1 MMDALLIAG
10 KRLAEALRAENE
22 ALAKLDL
29 SLAAKLAESKIAATD
44 AFAQAYAAQA
54 KHGGRP
60 EGTIRQQAASLTQQ
74 LEELGSENRK
84 LLERA
89 ISLQSRVIETIATA
103 ALPRVANPGYGP
115 RGYQTPPRQTP
126 ALAVAARA

>member
-10 KRLAEALRAENE
+10 KRLADALRAENE

-74 LEELGSENRK
+74 LEALGSENRK

-103 ALPRVANPGYGP
+103 ALPRIANPGYGQ
-115 RGYQTPPRQTP
+115 RVYQPPPRQAP

>member
-29 SLAAKLAESKIAATD
+29 SLAAKLAERKIAATD

-74 LEELGSENRK
+74 LEALGSENRK

-103 ALPRVANPGYGP
+103 ALPRIANPGYGP
-115 RGYQTPPRQTP
+115 RGYQTPPRQAP

>member
-1 MMDALLIAG
+1 M
-10 KRLAEALRAENE
+10 REEA
-22 ALAKLDL
+22 
-29 SLAAKLAESKIAATD
+29 
-44 AFAQAYAAQA
+44 QM
-54 KHGGRP
+54 
-60 EGTIRQQAASLTQQ
+60 LTKQ
-74 LEELGSENRK
+74 LENLGSENRK

-89 ISLQSRVIETIATA
+89 ILLQSRVIETIATA

>member
-1 MMDALLIAG
+1 M
-10 KRLAEALRAENE
+10 
-22 ALAKLDL
+22 
-29 SLAAKLAESKIAATD
+29 
-44 AFAQAYAAQA
+44 
-54 KHGGRP
+54 
-60 EGTIRQQAASLTQQ
+60 LTKQ
-74 LEELGSENRK
+74 LENLGSENRK

-103 ALPRVANPGYGP
+103 ALPRVSNPGYGP